1 MRALEVFDQARDLGG
16 KVGQPAQEADH
27 DSRGRRDAHP
37 PPLPAE
43 PPRIRNRVPVVPEPD
58 QSHEQKG
65 GACAEDAEPERIRH
79 QHPELWRLRER
90 RCRRRS

>member
-1 MRALEVFDQARDLGG
+1 MRVLEVFDQARDPGW

-27 DSRGRRDAHP
+27 DSRDRRDTHP
-37 PPLPAE
+37 PPMPAE

-65 GACAEDAEPERIRH
+65 DACAEDAEPQRIRH
-79 QHPELWRLRER
+79 QHPELWRLKVR